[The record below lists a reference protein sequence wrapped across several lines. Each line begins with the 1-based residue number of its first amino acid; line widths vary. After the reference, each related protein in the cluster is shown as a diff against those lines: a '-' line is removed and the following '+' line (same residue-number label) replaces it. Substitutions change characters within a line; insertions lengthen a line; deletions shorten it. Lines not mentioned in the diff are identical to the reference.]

1 MFLHPTDD
9 YDLVIQLNPKLLPR
23 YFHNVNL
30 DIKHLDE
37 QKKYA
42 NNKQLDKNVV
52 VLPGFDPARSL
63 FDDLKVCYVLSFFSF
78 FSFFFFPDGFFF
90 LL

>member
-9 YDLVIQLNPKLLPR
+9 YDFVIQLNPKVLPR
-23 YFHNVNL
+23 YLHNVNL
-30 DIKHLDE
+30 DIKHLHE

-42 NNKQLDKNVV
+42 NNKQQDKKNVV

-63 FDDLKVCYVLSFFSF
+63 FDDLKVCYVLSFF
-78 FSFFFFPDGFFF
+78 FSFFFPDRFF